1 MSKGGSPPAPPA
13 PVVVNQP
20 PPAGES
26 TREALQSELEFRPQ
40 FREQDVQD
48 ILSLGQA
55 AADLYTT
62 SGFDVAR
69 KERALFEELEPETF
83 QALKSTSQAIV
94 DRLGQPLSP
103 QMEEAYRERFR
114 SEEAL
119 GGRLGSPVG
128 SATIARQLAEVEEG
142 NKTNAISAGLSYLGR
157 APLGVPNLPVERGT
171 NMGSLVGPTLSYNAG
186 NYSTQLGYAGSVYGN
201 QLGYRAASNQNR
213 AQMIGAGI
221 GALGQLG
228 AAGIYACLP
237 DDAMIETE
245 EGEVAVKDLRV
256 GDVVIGGTII
266 AIQQVK
272 RRPGHRFHKVVTTDG
287 VVIMSPGHPTMSKR
301 VGSEPVDHE
310 SDCTYDIL
318 TTTGGYRINK
328 VWVLSTMTVP
338 VEVADGV

>member
-1 MSKGGSPPAPPA
+1 MSKGSSPPPPPA

-26 TREALQSELEFRPQ
+26 TREALQSELDFRPQ

-128 SATIARQLAEVEEG
+128 SASIARQLAEVEEG

-157 APLGVPNLPVERGT
+157 APLGVPNLPVERGV

-201 QLGYRAASNQNR
+201 QLGYRSASNR
-213 AQMIGAGI
+213 DRSQMIGAGI

-237 DDAMIETE
+237 GDAMIETE
-245 EGEVAVKDLRV
+245 TGEVSIQGIKV
-256 GDVVIGGTII
+256 GDFVVGGQVI
-266 AIQQVK
+266 AIQQIK
-272 RRPGHRFHKVVTTDG
+272 RAKGHKFHKVLTVDG
-287 VVIMSPGHPTMSKR
+287 TVIMSPGHPTVSKQ
-301 VGSEPVDHE
+301 VSSEPVDHE
-310 SDCTYDIL
+310 SECTYDIL
-318 TTTGGYRINK
+318 TTTGGYRVNG
-328 VWVLSTMTVP
+328 VWLLSTMLAP
-338 VEVADGV
+338 QEVA